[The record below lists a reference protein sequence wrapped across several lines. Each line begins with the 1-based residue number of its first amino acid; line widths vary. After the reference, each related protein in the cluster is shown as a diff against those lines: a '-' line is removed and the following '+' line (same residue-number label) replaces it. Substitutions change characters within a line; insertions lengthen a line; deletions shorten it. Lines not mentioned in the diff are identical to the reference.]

1 MHTAARIALAA
12 ALLGG
17 CGGAQNPQT
26 GAKEAPA
33 EPAKTEP
40 APAEAEPAATPD
52 EAPPPKKAEPLTDE
66 EIALIETDPAELT
79 PEMRR
84 KRAFALR
91 KKIMQNPDSPAARN
105 LEDIRRKVESGEL
118 SPALPTKTWSAPT
131 KSEPTV
137 PAGHP
142 PSSIPEDGA
151 TKPADAKGDAPPAG

>member
-12 ALLGG
+12 ALVVG

-26 GAKEAPA
+26 QAKEAPA
-33 EPAKTEP
+33 EPAKAE
-40 APAEAEPAATPD
+40 PAEAPVAEATPD
-52 EAPPPKKAEPLTDE
+52 TPPPKKAEPLTDE

-105 LEDIRRKVESGEL
+105 LEDIRRRIESGEIT
-118 SPALPTKTWSAPT
+118 PDLPPKISAP
-131 KSEPTV
+131 V

-142 PSSIPEDGA
+142 PSSIPEEGA
-151 TKPADAKGDAPPAG
+151 TKPATDAPPAG